1 MKKLLNFVLESIFII
16 FLILG
21 SYGFSFGLLRLV
33 FFIFGIHFTL
43 TAFIVF
49 TALFSV
55 STFFVFIMTKIATI
69 CDNKDIKNK
78 ERGN

>member
-1 MKKLLNFVLESIFII
+1 MKKLLNFILESIFVI

-33 FFIFGIHFTL
+33 FFIFSIHFTL
-43 TAFIVF
+43 TAFVVF

-55 STFFVFIMTKIATI
+55 SAFFVFIMMRIATI
-69 CDNKDIKNK
+69 CEKKNIENK